1 MTDRADQI
9 PPAASLRAL
18 RPAAKAPQ
26 RVRHFAAADAI
37 LTAALEAVASL
48 ESDDLEVVLRAAEAQ
63 RPGVRQALGAA
74 FEAEAHRF
82 AELSQ
87 RAFAAAD
94 RLAVHR
100 ASVER
105 GRP

>member
-9 PPAASLRAL
+9 PPTASLPAL
-18 RPAAKAPQ
+18 LPAAQAPQ
-26 RVRHFAAADAI
+26 RVRPCTGADAV

-48 ESDDLEVVLRAAEAQ
+48 KGNDLEVVLRAAEAQ
-63 RPGVRQALGAA
+63 RPGVRKALGAA

-82 AELSQ
+82 AELSR

-94 RLAVHR
+94 RLAAHC
-100 ASVER
+100 ASAE
-105 GRP
+105 